1 VALSAGQVSLPVKPD
16 ASGFGADLHKS
27 IMGQSGGISAAG
39 KVVGTG
45 ILAGAAAVIAAGAAV
60 LTVGFQEAMDAS
72 AGTAQLEAGI
82 KSTGGAAGVTADGL
96 NALAGSIQGYSGQTD
111 DSIVAAEQLLL
122 TFTNIKNS
130 GTDKIFDQATVAS
143 ANMAAK
149 MGGDA
154 SGSAIMLGKALNDPV
169 AGITS
174 LTRAGVQFTDGQ
186 KESIKAM
193 VEAGDTVGAQK
204 IILGELETQFGGA
217 AEAAGNSLPGQ
228 LEKGKRAFEDLSQT
242 VVTVIL
248 PMILPAITGIADK
261 IKTAT
266 PAIKDF
272 AEAFS
277 KNVKEAI
284 EKAQPVIKT
293 IGDFVT
299 TTLVPGFKSFGD
311 YVTGTIVPAMQDLW
325 KWVGD
330 NKTMLEGIA
339 VMIIAAVVA
348 FQAYSAVMT
357 VIKVATIAWTV
368 VQGILNGTLIAN
380 PIGLVVMAIAALV
393 AGIVW
398 VATQTTFF
406 QTVWA
411 AVWGGVTT
419 AFSATVAFLKGLFNA
434 VWETIKTVF
443 GWSPLGIIITN
454 WDSIIGFFSGLGA
467 KIGTAAS
474 GMWGG
479 IKDSFKTALNWII
492 DKWNNFKFT
501 LGGGNIL
508 GFDIPE
514 INLETPNIPRLA
526 EGGVVPATP
535 GGRLVRVA
543 EAGESEV
550 VAPLSKFNDMVNG
563 ASGKGVVQNI
573 YPTPG
578 LSEQQ
583 IGDAAARQLAWA
595 MR

>member
-122 TFTNIKNS
+122 TFTNIKNN
-130 GTDKIFDQATVAS
+130 GPDKIFDLATIAS
-143 ANMAAK
+143 ADMAAK

-154 SGSAIMLGKALNDPV
+154 SDKAIMLGKALNDPV

-242 VVTVIL
+242 VVTVVL

-272 AEAFS
+272 AESFS
-277 KNVKEAI
+277 KHVKEAI